1 MVDDDNIIRLAQ
13 LQARDPAWFVDCVK
27 GDNGRPLA
35 VLASAIVA
43 IEAEWSRHLAYD
55 EMLQAPMLMLAL
67 SDDDGADFVPRPV
80 TDVDVGIV
88 QARLQQLGLKHLGKD
103 TAHQAV
109 DVCAHERRFHPVR
122 DYLTALAWDGTP
134 RISSLFTRYFS
145 AENSDYAQAI
155 GRMLLIGMV
164 ARIFQPGCQLDYMP
178 IVEGD
183 QGERKSSACRVLG
196 GAYFSDHLPDITS
209 GKDVSQHLRGK
220 WLIEVTELHALS
232 RAEASLLKA
241 FVTRT
246 VERYRPSYGRKEVI
260 EPRQCAF
267 IGTTNRNS
275 YLRDETGGRRFW
287 PIKARSVDVDALAGD
302 RDALFAEAV
311 VRFRQGEPWW
321 PDRDFERERMAPEQA
336 ARYEEDV
343 WEEVIFKFLETR
355 NQTTIGQLATEALAI
370 ETPRIGT
377 ADQRRIAAALERLGW
392 ERRGKDTKGLIAWRR
407 RGGFGSLFG

>member
-1 MVDDDNIIRLAQ
+1 MADDDNIIRLAQ
-13 LQARDPAWFVDCVK
+13 LQARDPAWFIDCVK
-27 GDNGRPLA
+27 GENGRPIA

-43 IEAEWSRHLAYD
+43 IQAEWPDHFAFD
-55 EMLQAPMLMLAL
+55 EMLQAPMLMHPLG
-67 SDDDGADFVPRPV
+67 DDEAGFAPRPV
-80 TDVDVGIV
+80 RDVDVGII
-88 QARLQQLGLKHLGKD
+88 QAHLQQLGLKHLAKD
-103 TAHQAV
+103 TAHQAL
-109 DVCAHERRFHPVR
+109 DVRADAHCFHPVR
-122 DYLTALAWDGTP
+122 DYLTGLVWDGTP
-134 RISSLFTRYFS
+134 RADALFTRYFG
-145 AENSDYAQAI
+145 AENSDYVTAV
-155 GRMLLIGMV
+155 GRMFLLGLV
-164 ARIFQPGCQLDYMP
+164 ARVFQPGCQLDYMP

-183 QGERKSSACRVLG
+183 QGERKSTACRVLG
-196 GAYFSDHLPDITS
+196 GPYFSDHLPDITS

-267 IGTTNRNS
+267 IGTTNRAS

-287 PIKARSVDVDALAGD
+287 PLKGGTVDIDALVKD
-302 RDALFAEAV
+302 RDQLFGEAV

-321 PDRDFERERMAPEQA
+321 PDRNFERKCMRPEQE
-336 ARYEEDV
+336 ARYEADV
-343 WEEVIFKFLETR
+343 WEEAIAKFLEST
-355 NQTTIGQLATEALAI
+355 NKTTIYELATDALRI

-392 ERRGKDTKGLIAWRR
+392 ERGRQDAKGRVSWTRTRR
-407 RGGFGSLFG
+407 DDLGFW